1 MKTLSLTTLFL
12 GVSLALPM
20 VVEAKQALFLAYPP
34 NNHKTAS
41 GSIFFIGSAP
51 LNGQVLVNGKV
62 IDRNKSGHFAPSF
75 PLKVGENQF
84 TLRHLNETIKVKIIR
99 LASEPEI
106 PTGAAFAEDSLT
118 PNQDVARL
126 PGELICFGAIAP
138 QNAKISVEIAN
149 QTVSLYPQ
157 ARVTTLPPNSALLTD
172 TNEPK
177 TLTQSGEYSGC
188 TSILSV
194 GNYGQPIFSINVN
207 GETTTATSPGTIEII
222 SPSKLEVIEVKAK
235 SGVARTGA
243 STDYSRLTPLPQGT
257 RAAVTGKE
265 GKWLRLDYGAWIKAE
280 ETTTLPQ
287 QIPPKTI
294 IRSIRSRQVDQAT
307 EIIFPL
313 EVPVPVSVQQGD
325 SSITLNLYNTVAQ
338 TDVIRLDSD
347 PLIKRL
353 DWQQITPTQ
362 VQYTFNLK
370 TEQQWGY
377 DLRYEGN
384 SLIFTLQHPPKVQ
397 KQVSAPL
404 EGVKIL
410 LDPGH
415 GGRESGSVGPTG
427 YPEKDANLVI
437 SKLIKTQLEQKG
449 ATVFLTRSKDLDL
462 SLDARVKMIEEIQ
475 PDLAISIHYNAL
487 PDGGNAMKT
496 KGLSVFWYQPQASDL
511 SLFLQDYLVKKL
523 KRSSY
528 GVYWKNLALT
538 RPANTPSILL
548 ELGFMINPDE
558 FDWIVNPQAQTR
570 VARAIAEGLTAWF
583 SNVN

>member
-1 MKTLSLTTLFL
+1 MKTWSLTTLFL

-20 VVEAKQALFLAYPP
+20 AVQAKQALFLAYPP
-34 NNHKTAS
+34 NNHKTTS
-41 GSIFFIGSAP
+41 GTIFFIGTASP
-51 LNGQVLVNGKV
+51 NGQVSVNGQV
-62 IDRNKSGHFAPSF
+62 ISRNNSGHFAPSF
-75 PLKVGENQF
+75 PLKVGTNQF
-84 TLRHLNETIKVKIIR
+84 TLRHQDETIKVNIIR

-106 PTGAAFAEDSLT
+106 PTKAAFAEDSLT

-138 QNAKISVEIAN
+138 KNAKISVEIAK
-149 QTVSLYPQ
+149 QTLSLYPQ
-157 ARVTTLPPNSALLTD
+157 ETLISLPPNSALLTD
-172 TNEPK
+172 TNQPK
-177 TLTQSGEYSGC
+177 TSTQSGEYSGC
-188 TSILSV
+188 TSISSV
-194 GNYGQPIFSINVN
+194 GNYGKPIFTINLN
-207 GETTTATSPGTIEII
+207 GQTTTATSPGNIEII

-235 SGVARTGA
+235 SGVTRTGP

-265 GKWLRLDYGAWIKAE
+265 GKWLRLDYGAWIKTE

-294 IRSIRSRQVDQAT
+294 IRSIKSKQIDQAT
-307 EIIFPL
+307 EIRFPL
-313 EVPVPVSVQQGD
+313 EVPVPISVQQGD
-325 SSITLNLYNTVAQ
+325 NTLTLNLYNTVAQ

-370 TEQQWGY
+370 TQQQWGY
-377 DLRYEGN
+377 DLRYEG
-384 SLIFTLQHPPKVQ
+384 STLILTLQHPPKVE
-397 KQVSAPL
+397 KQSSVPL
-404 EGVKIL
+404 EGLKIL

-415 GGRESGSVGPTG
+415 GGKEFGSLGPTG
-427 YPEKDANLVI
+427 YPEKDANLVM
-437 SKLIKTQLEQKG
+437 SKLIKTQLEAKG
-449 ATVFLTRSKDLDL
+449 ATVFLTRSTDVDL
-462 SLDARVKMIEEIQ
+462 SLDARVNMIKEIQ

-487 PDGGNAMKT
+487 PDSGNAMKT

-511 SLFLQDYLVKKL
+511 SLFLQNYLVQKL
-523 KRSSY
+523 QRSSY

-558 FDWIVNPQAQTR
+558 FDWIVNPQAQTK
-570 VARAIAEGLTAWF
+570 VAQAIAEGLTAWF
-583 SNVN
+583 NNVN